1 MNKTPIIPL
10 LFCLLLASCSKPADL
25 FSSYKEAQSALI
37 SLNTALS
44 AQKNLN
50 STGLSNEQLPF
61 TDSYLARRHAIYQQ
75 LMQMKLSAAQTH
87 QVNYLVIAERFPERY
102 FAWPA
107 HTDVLSNMLSIVKND
122 AQYKNIEQ
130 WLIFVKSQLQAAE
143 KSNLKLNKIEHNYL
157 KHYVQQAIN
166 STDTPI
172 ELNESLSVLNNYL
185 MQYKPRG
192 SIGLSGLANGSQWY
206 QSKLNYFANDVLSP
220 LEWLSLIDSKFK
232 TMQSS
237 TEQLT
242 VGTSDVSQLS
252 ETFLKETQVLGLDWS
267 TGYRLLPQLASTKQL
282 TAADKRLYLAMME
295 TDLGVHYHAWTLSQA
310 RLNLLKRLNISEED
324 ARILVEDIIFYPGQ
338 SFSFAP
344 QLLI

>member
-1 MNKTPIIPL
+1 
-10 LFCLLLASCSKPADL
+10 
-25 FSSYKEAQSALI
+25 
-37 SLNTALS
+37 
-44 AQKNLN
+44 
-50 STGLSNEQLPF
+50 
-61 TDSYLARRHAIYQQ
+61 
-75 LMQMKLSAAQTH
+75 MKLTVAQTN

-130 WLIFVKSQLQAAE
+130 WLIFVKSQLQSAE
-143 KSNLKLNKIEHNYL
+143 QSNLKLNKIEHNYL

-166 STDTPI
+166 STDIPI

-252 ETFLKETQVLGLDWS
+252 ETFLKEMQVSGLDWS
-267 TGYRLLPQLASTKQL
+267 TAYRLLPQLASTKQL

-310 RLNLLKRLNISEED
+310 RLNLLKRLNISEEG
-324 ARILVEDIIFYPGQ
+324 ANILVEDIIFYPGQ
-338 SFSFAP
+338 SFSFAS
-344 QLLI
+344 QLLN

>member
-130 WLIFVKSQLQAAE
+130 WLIFVKSQLQSAE
-143 KSNLKLNKIEHNYL
+143 QSNLKLNKIEHNYL

-166 STDTPI
+166 STDIPI

-252 ETFLKETQVLGLDWS
+252 ETFLKEMQVSGLDWS
-267 TGYRLLPQLASTKQL
+267 TAYRLLPQLASTKQL

-338 SFSFAP
+338 SFSFAS
-344 QLLI
+344 QLLN

>member
-1 MNKTPIIPL
+1 MNKTPIISL

-25 FSSYKEAQSALI
+25 FSSYEEAQSALI

-75 LMQMKLSAAQTH
+75 LMQMKLSSAQTH

-130 WLIFVKSQLQAAE
+130 WLIFVQTQLKAAE
-143 KSNLKLNKIEHNYL
+143 QSNLKLNKIEHNYL

-185 MQYKPRG
+185 AQYKPRG

-220 LEWLSLIDSKFK
+220 LEWLSRINSKFK
-232 TMQSS
+232 SMQSQKQHTMVEAS
-237 TEQLT
+237 N
-242 VGTSDVSQLS
+242 VSQLTKLLLTDS
-252 ETFLKETQVLGLDWS
+252 KIMGLDWS
-267 TGYRLLPQLASTKQL
+267 TGYTLLPQRANTTQL
-282 TAADKRLYLAMME
+282 EPADAQLYMAMME

-310 RLNLLKRLNISEED
+310 RLNLLKRLNISKED

-344 QLLI
+344 QLLN